1 MLSRTFHKKS
11 KTDHEPK
18 RNSSKNTLNNSKFS
32 VYAASKPTVLFRT
45 EEMVLF
51 STRPLHT
58 HQSRA
63 SIATAITFLKG
74 EK

>member
-1 MLSRTFHKKS
+1 MLSRTFNKKR
-11 KTDHEPK
+11 KLIKNQKGTPP
-18 RNSSKNTLNNSKFS
+18 NTLNNSKLS

-63 SIATAITFLKG
+63 SIATAITFLQG
-74 EK
+74 EI